1 MGDYS
6 EKLKVVIQEG
16 EAALADLPE
25 SAPVFG
31 TRTWLAATS
40 RALPF
45 PLRILK
51 VYKGESFAAWLP
63 VQEVS
68 RGPFRKAFT
77 PMLTFY
83 GGPYFAGEPRK
94 HFNEEVKQRYE
105 ILAALLARL
114 EERAHYCM
122 LLPEDIDVRPAL
134 ERGWA
139 CTPRFTVINRLA
151 DPDCLEVNRAAGKN
165 IRKAE
170 RLGLELRESVD
181 AGAGQGE
188 FEAAFARTFARK
200 GLAMSWQP
208 RWAADLRRELA
219 GSGLLENLAVATPEG
234 KEIAFASVALDA
246 HRDAAILWYSCS
258 LAEAD
263 QAGAMHFL
271 YHRLLERYRGR
282 YGVFDLCGADHRS
295 LSEFKEKF
303 GRELAVRHCLEKY
316 RGGFSKAALN
326 LYARARRRL
335 A

>member
-6 EKLKVVIQEG
+6 EKLKVVLQEG
-16 EAALADLPE
+16 DAALADLPDA
-25 SAPVFG
+25 APVFG
-31 TRTWLAATS
+31 TRAWLAATA

-45 PLRILK
+45 PLRIFK
-51 VYKGESFAAWLP
+51 VYKGDSFAAWLP

-68 RGPFRKAFT
+68 RGPFRKSFV

-114 EERAHYCM
+114 EERSHYCM
-122 LLPEDIDVRPAL
+122 LLPEDVDVRPAL
-134 ERGWA
+134 ERGWT
-139 CTPRFTVINRLA
+139 CTPRFTVINRLG
-151 DPDCLEVNRAAGKN
+151 DPGCLEVNRAAGKN

-170 RLGLELRESVD
+170 RLGLVLRGSAD
-181 AGAGQGE
+181 PGADQE
-188 FEAAFARTFARK
+188 AFEAAFARTFARK
-200 GLAMSWQP
+200 GLPMSWQP

-234 KEIAFASVALDA
+234 REIAFASVALDPR
-246 HRDAAILWYSCS
+246 RDTAILWYSCS

-271 YHRLLERYRGR
+271 YHRLLGRYRGR
-282 YGVFDLCGADHRS
+282 FGVFDLCGADHRS
-295 LSEFKEKF
+295 LSEFMEKF
-303 GRELAVRHCLEKY
+303 GRELVVRHCLERY
-316 RGGFSKAALN
+316 RGGISKALLN
-326 LYARARRRL
+326 LYARARRHG
-335 A
+335 